1 MHFILLSILLMIYL
15 YENYFFK
22 KIIEGNQSSN
32 DCSKQQENKAL
43 NQQNDID
50 NLNGK
55 LQRFEL
61 LLKQQKDKLAWGGFY
76 NWANESSLK
85 KTQEE
90 LKKATE
96 EAKKSGEETS

>member
-1 MHFILLSILLMIYL
+1 MHFILLSILLIIYL

-22 KIIEGNQSSN
+22 KNIEGFQSSN
-32 DCSKQQENKAL
+32 DCSKQEENKAL
-43 NQQNDID
+43 KQQNDID

-61 LLKQQKDKLAWGGFY
+61 QLKQQKKQLDFGGFY
-76 NWANESSLK
+76 NWANESALK

-90 LKKATE
+90 LKKSTE
-96 EAKKSGEETS
+96 EAKKSTEETS